1 MPRIASI
8 VAQITICPLVLAATI
23 LAQISGAQTG
33 ITYVPLGVPSNL
45 YTPEI
50 QLGSATQP
58 AIVTVPPI
66 EEATPASEPYV
77 SNAPPASTALL
88 ATRHFDF
95 ITAPEDVTPGS
106 MEDTSISL
114 GDYARQLRAEKQKLP
129 MPNAIA
135 NSPTNPPSNC
145 PTISK

>member
-8 VAQITICPLVLAATI
+8 VAQVMIFPLVLAATL
-23 LAQISGAQTG
+23 LAQITGAQT
-33 ITYVPLGVPSNL
+33 TYVPLGVPSNL

-58 AIVTVPPI
+58 AIVTVPPV
-66 EEATPASEPYV
+66 EEAMPASEPYV

-88 ATRHFDF
+88 STRHFDF
-95 ITAPEDVTPGS
+95 ITAPEEVTPGS

-114 GDYARQLRAEKQKLP
+114 GDYARQLRAAKQNSPL
-129 MPNAIA
+129 PNAIA
-135 NSPTNPPSNC
+135 SPANAPSNC
-145 PTISK
+145 PTIPK